1 MSLLELLRED
11 DDEFQRARRIDGV
24 VIARVTNNQDP
35 DNMHRVKV
43 EFPWLSE
50 QSESH
55 WARIATLMT
64 GNDRGAYF
72 LPEVG
77 DEVLVAFEHGD
88 IHHPF
93 VLGGL
98 WNGVDKPPETN
109 SDGKNNRRLFKSRSG
124 HKIILDD
131 KDGSEKIEI
140 IDKTGKN
147 MITVDSAKNTITI
160 SSEKDIE
167 LLAKNGKI
175 RLECMQLE
183 TKSSTTTKIEAG
195 ASMDLKA
202 SANLVVKG
210 AIVQIN

>member
-1 MSLLELLRED
+1 MSLLELLSDEV
-11 DDEFQRARRIDGV
+11 DEFQKARRIDGV
-24 VIARVTNNQDP
+24 VIAKVTNNEDP
-35 DNMHRVKV
+35 EKMHRVKV

-50 QSESH
+50 DSESH
-55 WARIATLMT
+55 WARIATLMA

-88 IHHPF
+88 IHFPF
-93 VLGGL
+93 VVGAL

-140 IDKTGKN
+140 IDKSEKN
-147 MITVDSAKNTITI
+147 IITIDTKSNTITLT
-160 SSEKDIE
+160 SDKDIV
-167 LLAKNGKI
+167 LQAPKGKI
-175 RLECMQLE
+175 SLEAKEINL
-183 TKSSTTTKIEAG
+183 KSQAATKIEAG
-195 ASMDLKA
+195 AGMDVKA
-202 SANLVVKG
+202 TANLVLKG
-210 AIVQIN
+210 AMVQIN

>member
-1 MSLLELLRED
+1 MSLLELLSDEV
-11 DDEFQRARRIDGV
+11 DEFQKARRIDGV
-24 VIARVTNNQDP
+24 VIAKVTNNEDP
-35 DNMHRVKV
+35 EKMHRVKV

-50 QSESH
+50 DSESH
-55 WARIATLMT
+55 WARIATLMA

-88 IHHPF
+88 VHFPF
-93 VLGGL
+93 VVGAL

-140 IDKTGKN
+140 IDKSEKN
-147 MITVDSAKNTITI
+147 IITIDTKSNTITLT
-160 SSEKDIE
+160 SDKDIV
-167 LLAKNGKI
+167 LQAPKGKI
-175 RLECMQLE
+175 SLEAKEINL
-183 TKSSTTTKIEAG
+183 KSQAATKIEAG
-195 ASMDLKA
+195 AGMDVKA
-202 SANLVVKG
+202 TANLVLKG
-210 AIVQIN
+210 AMVQIN

>member
-1 MSLLELLRED
+1 MSLLELLRD
-11 DDEFQRARRIDGV
+11 DGDEFEKSRKIEGV
-24 VIARVTNNQDP
+24 VIAKVTNNEDP
-35 DNMHRVKV
+35 EKSHRVKV
-43 EFPWLSE
+43 EFPWLSQ

-55 WARIATLMT
+55 WARIATSMA

-88 IHHPF
+88 IHFPF

-109 SDGKNNRRLFKSRSG
+109 SDGKNNRRMIKSRSG

-140 IDKTGKN
+140 IDKSEKN
-147 MITVDSAKNTITI
+147 LITIDTKANTITLT
-160 SSEKDIE
+160 SDKDIV
-167 LLAKNGKI
+167 LKASKGKI
-175 RLECMQLE
+175 SLEAKEINL
-183 TKSSTTTKIEAG
+183 KSQAATKIEAG
-195 ASMDLKA
+195 AGMDVKA
-202 SANLVVKG
+202 SANLVLKG
-210 AIVQIN
+210 AMVQIN

>member
-1 MSLLELLRED
+1 MSLLELLSDEV
-11 DDEFQRARRIDGV
+11 DEFQKARRIDGV
-24 VIARVTNNQDP
+24 VIAKVTNNEDP
-35 DNMHRVKV
+35 EKMHRVKV

-50 QSESH
+50 DSESH
-55 WARIATLMT
+55 WARIATLMA

-88 IHHPF
+88 IHFPF
-93 VLGGL
+93 VVGAL

-140 IDKTGKN
+140 IDKSEKN
-147 MITVDSAKNTITI
+147 LITIDTKANTITLT
-160 SSEKDIE
+160 SEKDIV
-167 LLAKNGKI
+167 LQAPKGKI
-175 RLECMQLE
+175 SLEAKEINL
-183 TKSSTTTKIEAG
+183 KSQTATKIEAG
-195 ASMDLKA
+195 AGMDVKA
-202 SANLVVKG
+202 TANLVLKG
-210 AIVQIN
+210 AMVQIN